1 MSITPRKF
9 AFFTNSHSMNYPSL
23 DKAKAE
29 LSSLKQIQPFGGN
42 RGFSQS
48 ISFNKAKVVKAAPL
62 FTLIETA

>member
-1 MSITPRKF
+1 
-9 AFFTNSHSMNYPSL
+9 MNYPSL

-42 RGFSQS
+42 RGFTQS